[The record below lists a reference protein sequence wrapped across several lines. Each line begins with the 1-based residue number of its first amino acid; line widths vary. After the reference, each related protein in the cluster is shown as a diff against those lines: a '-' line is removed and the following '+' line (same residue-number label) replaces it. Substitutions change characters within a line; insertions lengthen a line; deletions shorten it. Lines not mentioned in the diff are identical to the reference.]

1 MTTKTKSE
9 KEILNRVENTVERI
23 TNTPVSDLRKRTL
36 TEQRGVA
43 EQKGRSKMKFVT
55 RYPTIGRG
63 NIIRE
68 RSISHA
74 DIEKMLDLE
83 LK

>member
-1 MTTKTKSE
+1 MTTKTESE
-9 KEILNRVENTVERI
+9 KEILNRVEKTVERI
-23 TNTPVSDLRKRTL
+23 TNISVSDLRKRTL
-36 TEQRGVA
+36 TEQRDAA
-43 EQKGRSKMKFVT
+43 EQKGRGEMRFVT

-74 DIEKMLDLE
+74 NIEEMIDRE